1 MSDILSEND
10 EIVSES
16 SLESSKEV
24 VIKNKGLSQKA
35 KKQLTEKQ
43 KLALSENI
51 KKANAKR
58 KELKPVN
65 QQAEKDKQDLKTLE
79 RLVRAKEMA
88 ARKNELMKRLAELDA
103 SIEGAQKVVSDRK
116 KQKAKAVE
124 QKYLEVEPS
133 VDEEVVVKRSK
144 KKVRKIIVED
154 SPSESEE
161 VVVKK
166 QRKPRTNVQKKDEPK
181 TTKKALGDMA
191 LKQAIEQE
199 QTKLLYNQIFGL

>member
-88 ARKNELMKRLAELDA
+88 AKKNELMKRLAELDA

-166 QRKPRTNVQKKDEPK
+166 QRKPRTNVTKKDEPK